1 MADGPELSLQALG
14 AIAILAGPGLRSVLI
29 PALRSI
35 MRILH
40 FDQFEVKKR
49 SLATRPDTGAHEVPH
64 AVFILMCRSGRQA
77 LRRLRLTTSNPW

>member
-1 MADGPELSLQALG
+1 
-14 AIAILAGPGLRSVLI
+14 
-29 PALRSI
+29 

-64 AVFILMCRSGRQA
+64 AVFILCA
-77 LRRLRLTTSNPW
+77 AAVARRLVVSEMCVEASRLVRQVRAFLADPITLCQGE

>member
-1 MADGPELSLQALG
+1 
-14 AIAILAGPGLRSVLI
+14 
-29 PALRSI
+29 